1 MVRKLILRGLPEA
14 DFTVYLAPEDQ
25 SGCYYRYTELA
36 LGHFIDKL
44 PQSRYIRVSDKYV
57 AICHLCNE
65 TDRNWIS
72 LIDQAT
78 YQTLRTSD
86 MVIMSSDG
94 TDIPINLH
102 EDLHKII
109 REWYYN
115 EYESPS
121 ALIRRCLR
129 NN

>member
-72 LIDQAT
+72 MIDQTT
-78 YQTLRTSD
+78 YQTGYVGDQKYTDTSQ
-86 MVIMSSDG
+86 IK
-94 TDIPINLH
+94 
-102 EDLHKII
+102 KI
-109 REWYYN
+109 
-115 EYESPS
+115 
-121 ALIRRCLR
+121 LIHLI
-129 NN
+129 